1 MWLIIVFTGL
11 YSLEQHLDIFKM
23 PAANVTSNYW
33 WQVRKGSF
41 ERTLIFF
48 LVAIIKR
55 RMTTVVIFLISH

>member
-1 MWLIIVFTGL
+1 MSVIIVFTGL
-11 YSLEQHLDIFKM
+11 YSLEQHLDVFKM

-41 ERTLIFF
+41 EHTYFF

-55 RMTTVVIFLISH
+55 RMTTVGIFLISH